1 MTFSRSNIEPV
12 AAIKA
17 VAGIN
22 TVAVNKPV
30 GLTAAPSYDP
40 NGGRLTYLW
49 MVTSMPS
56 GSNAALTSNGSVLS
70 AFTPD
75 LAGSYEVMLRVTN
88 AAGSIATDKIQLII
102 GSGLVKANA
111 GPDVSTQ
118 VGTPIFVDPFRSI
131 QTAGKELTA
140 TWKILSA
147 PISSTAILTNYP
159 RHYASS
165 RRANQSNSIIAEDTN
180 VCI

>member
-147 PISSTAILTNYP
+147 LISSTAILTNYP